1 MMNPRDVEHIALL
14 ARIALTESERDRMG
28 RELSAILEYVKTLD
42 ALGLEN
48 EVPLSH
54 VHEDFAPPRPD
65 APRLEACLPRNTRH
79 HLRLEFEIDELVLPR
94 LEYLHD
100 RRAIVAHAE
109 RESNSLSKGLH

>member
-14 ARIALTESERDRMG
+14 ARIALTEAERDRMG

-65 APRLEACLPRNTRH
+65 APQAAACLPRAEVLAQAPDADGTSFLVPPVVDTR
-79 HLRLEFEIDELVLPR
+79 
-94 LEYLHD
+94 
-100 RRAIVAHAE
+100 
-109 RESNSLSKGLH
+109 

>member
-14 ARIALTESERDRMG
+14 ARIALTEAERDRMG

-54 VHEDFAPPRPD
+54 VHEDDAPD
-65 APRLEACLPRNTRH
+65 AAACLPRAEVLAQAPEADETSFLVPPVVDTR
-79 HLRLEFEIDELVLPR
+79 
-94 LEYLHD
+94 
-100 RRAIVAHAE
+100 
-109 RESNSLSKGLH
+109 

>member
-14 ARIALTESERDRMG
+14 ARIALTEAERDRMG

-42 ALGLEN
+42 ALGLED

-65 APRLEACLPRNTRH
+65 APQAAACLPRAEVLAQAPDADGTSFLVPPVVDTR
-79 HLRLEFEIDELVLPR
+79 
-94 LEYLHD
+94 
-100 RRAIVAHAE
+100 
-109 RESNSLSKGLH
+109 

>member
-14 ARIALTESERDRMG
+14 ARIALTETERDRMG

-65 APRLEACLPRNTRH
+65 APDAAACLPRAEVLAQAPESDETSFLVPPVVDTR
-79 HLRLEFEIDELVLPR
+79 
-94 LEYLHD
+94 
-100 RRAIVAHAE
+100 
-109 RESNSLSKGLH
+109 

>member
-14 ARIALTESERDRMG
+14 ARIALTEAERDRMG

-65 APRLEACLPRNTRH
+65 APDAAACLPRAEVLAQAPEADETSFLVPPVVDTR
-79 HLRLEFEIDELVLPR
+79 
-94 LEYLHD
+94 
-100 RRAIVAHAE
+100 
-109 RESNSLSKGLH
+109 